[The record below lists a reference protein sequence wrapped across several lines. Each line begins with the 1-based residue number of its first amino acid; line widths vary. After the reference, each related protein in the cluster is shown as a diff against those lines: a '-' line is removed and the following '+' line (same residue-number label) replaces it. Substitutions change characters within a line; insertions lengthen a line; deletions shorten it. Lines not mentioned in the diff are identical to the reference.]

1 MPTKKYSEIHPNYQW
16 TSTGTSAFTDFSGN
30 KQPSYSNII
39 GDSPATKSGVIVR
52 YGQAGVSGTG
62 IPVPVTKMGQMDKR
76 TREYRE
82 FKIEENRRKAFYADA
97 REKARI
103 STAWKSK
110 NKELG
115 YKRGVA
121 KRKLGREN
129 KLLALKK
136 ARKMKWGFGIA
147 AAAGAGT
154 LLAASPLATRL
165 LAGPRNRLMTPGG
178 GAMDEESVR
187 QAGFWERQASVAIA
201 GRTTG
206 RGAGAALIDY
216 NIGRI
221 NDMRKFTFD
230 SPLSGGGLT
239 PGAAVG
245 ATLGGGLSLL
255 GASTLTMFAGKGKM
269 KGGRAAGLVMGI
281 GAIGAITGG
290 YQGAKVDLAISRSIQ
305 TARKNVLGAGR
316 AGRLSNKA
324 RTSGRGYRMW
334 ASPRGTPRKGQPGH
348 LGMDGSMAF
357 AMHSARRRSTL

>member
-1 MPTKKYSEIHPNYQW
+1 MPTKKYSELHPNYQAPLQ
-16 TSTGTSAFTDFSGN
+16 TSRFVDMTGGTPNT
-30 KQPSYSNII
+30 YSNII
-39 GDSPATKSGVIVR
+39 GDSPATKPTVQIKYRTPGIH
-52 YGQAGVSGTG
+52 GTG
-62 IPVPVTKMGQMDKR
+62 IPVPLTKMGQMDKR

-82 FKIEENRRKAFYADA
+82 FKIEENRRKVFYDSA
-97 REKARI
+97 REKERVSA
-103 STAWKSK
+103 AWKGY
-110 NKELG
+110 NKQKG
-115 YKRGVA
+115 YERGAA
-121 KRKLGREN
+121 KRKIGRIN
-129 KLLALKK
+129 KLAALKR
-136 ARKMKWGFGIA
+136 ARKMKWGFGLA
-147 AAAGAGT
+147 ALAGSGA
-154 LLAASPLATRL
+154 LVAASPVATRL

-221 NDMRKFTFD
+221 NDIRKFTFD

-269 KGGRAAGLVMGI
+269 KGGKAAGLSLGI
-281 GAIGAITGG
+281 GAIGALTGG

-305 TARKNVLGAGR
+305 TARKNILGAGR
-316 AGRLSNKA
+316 AGRLSNKT
-324 RTSGRGYRMW
+324 RISGRGYRMW

-348 LGMDGSMAF
+348 LGMDGSMPF
-357 AMHSARRRSTL
+357 AMHNARRRSTL